1 MMTSFD
7 PSTTLILVALQ
18 DELPEAAAPGWII
31 RYTGVG
37 KVNAAIRGFQAI
49 VETRPEAVINFG
61 TAGTLMDNL
70 SGIHEVSRFY
80 QRDMDVRGLG
90 FALGQTPFEDEGP
103 IDLGRPGLSI
113 GTGDSFVER
122 TPELMTDLVDME
134 AYALARL
141 SMSLGL
147 PFWCFK
153 YISDKADEAAATD
166 WSASL
171 QFGAQLFATTVLG
184 R

>member
-1 MMTSFD
+1 MTRFD
-7 PSTTLILVALQ
+7 PATCLILVALE
-18 DELPEAAAPGWII
+18 DELPAGFAPGWTI

-37 KVNAAIRGFQAI
+37 KVNAAVRGFQAI
-49 VETRPEAVINFG
+49 VDTKPETVINFV
-61 TAGTLMDNL
+61 TAGALRDGL
-70 SGIHEVSRFY
+70 SGIHEVTRFY

-90 FALGQTPFEDEGP
+90 FALGQTPFEEDGP

-122 TPELMTDLVDME
+122 MPELVTDLVDME

-141 SMSLGL
+141 CMSLGL
-147 PFWCFK
+147 PFFCFK
-153 YISDKADEAAATD
+153 YVSDQADEHATRD
-166 WSASL
+166 WASTLGKSAR
-171 QFGAQLFATTVLG
+171 LFQEEILG